1 MPLLLPLPFIEV
13 LALVGIGVPLL
24 RTPVTFLVVFTVFFM
39 GHDPMI
45 VAAPLLALINS

>member
-1 MPLLLPLPFIEV
+1 MLFPLPLPFIEV

-24 RTPVTFLVVFTVFFM
+24 GIPAIFLVALMVFFM

-45 VAAPLLALINS
+45 VEAPLLALINS

>member
-13 LALVGIGVPLL
+13 LALGGIGVPSLGA
-24 RTPVTFLVVFTVFFM
+24 PAIFLVVFTVFFM

-45 VAAPLLALINS
+45 VVAPLLALINS